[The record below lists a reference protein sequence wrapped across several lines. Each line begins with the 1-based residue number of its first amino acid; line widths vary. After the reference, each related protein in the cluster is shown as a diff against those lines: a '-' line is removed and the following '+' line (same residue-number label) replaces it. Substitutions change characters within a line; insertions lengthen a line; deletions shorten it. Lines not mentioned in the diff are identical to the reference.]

1 MRKWVLLDERLSAA
15 AVEAIEL
22 KLDVAEANLH
32 EALGSEDPRR
42 RDAVSMFFL
51 RHMQRAAKRGYAV
64 AALGVEAN
72 AEPARPV
79 RYTIRWAN
87 EPVDDRAE
95 PDDGDDTVVRDGKR
109 LIMPKYGARETD
121 SIDGAVVEPSVLLEH
136 AVDIGVVESPV
147 AVEPTV
153 VEPEREPE
161 SAAVRYERERIDA
174 WIWNRL
180 IRSPPVSVVVS
191 RSLRV
196 LRGRRFR
203 TAIQRRG
210 RGFIALVT
218 MSGGRSR
225 KRRRGRRWGSRAEA
239 FRSERL
245 QCMRGAGV
253 ARVARSHATAA
264 VGRASVRTICAAAGS
279 CAGTPSTMITA
290 GKLIEHGT
298 SPEPSIKPATT
309 RISVVRRSVGGAGRI
324 NRRAGPAL
332 ARKRTFVADTMRDG
346 NAQGTGIR

>member
-1 MRKWVLLDERLSAA
+1 MPLPATVAHLDVDAVADVLINHHANIRNAARALNVPSGDLRKWVLLDERLSAA

-64 AALGVEAN
+64 AAAGVEAN

-95 PDDGDDTVVRDGKR
+95 PDDSDDTVVRDGKR
-109 LIMPKYGARETD
+109 LIMPKYGPRETD
-121 SIDGAVVEPSVLLEH
+121 SIDRAVVEPSVLLEH

-161 SAAVRYERERIDA
+161 SAAVRYEGERIDA
-174 WIWNRL
+174 WIRNRL
-180 IRSPPVSVVVS
+180 IAYPLASCLRCRTPIVAGAAWEEVSNGEA
-191 RSLRV
+191 RA
-196 LRGRRFR
+196 RFHR
-203 TAIQRRG
+203 TCHAE
-210 RGFIALVT
+210 
-218 MSGGRSR
+218 
-225 KRRRGRRWGSRAEA
+225 WRAE
-239 FRSERL
+239 RE
-245 QCMRGAGV
+245 
-253 ARVARSHATAA
+253 
-264 VGRASVRTICAAAGS
+264 AAA
-279 CAGTPSTMITA
+279 
-290 GKLIEHGT
+290 
-298 SPEPSIKPATT
+298 
-309 RISVVRRSVGGAGRI
+309 RQ
-324 NRRAGPAL
+324 AL
-332 ARKRTFVADTMRDG
+332 G
-346 NAQGTGIR
+346 LEG

>member
-1 MRKWVLLDERLSAA
+1 MPLPATVAHLDVDAVADVLINHHANIRNAARALNVPSGDLRKWVLLDERLSAT

-95 PDDGDDTVVRDGKR
+95 PDDNDDTVVRDGKR

-136 AVDIGVVESPV
+136 AVDTGVVDGPV
-147 AVEPTV
+147 AVEPTA
-153 VEPEREPE
+153 VEPERVPE
-161 SAAVRYERERIDA
+161 SASVRYERERIDA
-174 WIWNRL
+174 WIRNRL
-180 IRSPPVSVVVS
+180 IAYPLASCLRCRTPIVVAQDWQEAS
-191 RSLRV
+191 NGEARA
-196 LRGRRFR
+196 RFHR
-203 TAIQRRG
+203 TCHAE
-210 RGFIALVT
+210 
-218 MSGGRSR
+218 
-225 KRRRGRRWGSRAEA
+225 WRAE
-239 FRSERL
+239 RE
-245 QCMRGAGV
+245 
-253 ARVARSHATAA
+253 
-264 VGRASVRTICAAAGS
+264 AAA
-279 CAGTPSTMITA
+279 
-290 GKLIEHGT
+290 
-298 SPEPSIKPATT
+298 
-309 RISVVRRSVGGAGRI
+309 RQ
-324 NRRAGPAL
+324 AL
-332 ARKRTFVADTMRDG
+332 GLDG
-346 NAQGTGIR
+346 

>member
-1 MRKWVLLDERLSAA
+1 MPLPATVAHLDVDAVADVLINHPANIRNAARALNVPSGDLRKWVLLDERLSAA

-42 RDAVSMFFL
+42 RDAASMFFL

-136 AVDIGVVESPV
+136 AVDTGVVEIPV

-161 SAAVRYERERIDA
+161 SAAVRYERERIVCPREPRSRTA
-174 WIWNRL
+174 PARTRNASGIRL
-180 IRSPPVSVVVS
+180 QSPQ
-191 RSLRV
+191 LDNC
-196 LRGRRFR
+196 LRRFL
-203 TAIQRRG
+203 I
-210 RGFIALVT
+210 
-218 MSGGRSR
+218 
-225 KRRRGRRWGSRAEA
+225 E
-239 FRSERL
+239 FRQS
-245 QCMRGAGV
+245 
-253 ARVARSHATAA
+253 RVASGNCPLPFFRAA
-264 VGRASVRTICAAAGS
+264 
-279 CAGTPSTMITA
+279 
-290 GKLIEHGT
+290 
-298 SPEPSIKPATT
+298 
-309 RISVVRRSVGGAGRI
+309 
-324 NRRAGPAL
+324 N
-332 ARKRTFVADTMRDG
+332 
-346 NAQGTGIR
+346 

>member
-1 MRKWVLLDERLSAA
+1 MPLPATVAHLDVDAVADVLINHHANIRNAARALNVPSGDLRKWVLLDERLSAA

-95 PDDGDDTVVRDGKR
+95 PDDSDDTVVRDGKR

-121 SIDGAVVEPSVLLEH
+121 SIDGAVVEPSILLEH
-136 AVDIGVVESPV
+136 AVDTGVLESPV

-153 VEPEREPE
+153 VEPERVPE
-161 SAAVRYERERIDA
+161 FAAARYERERIDA
-174 WIWNRL
+174 WIRNRL
-180 IRSPPVSVVVS
+180 IAYPLASCLLCRKPIVAGAAWEEVSNGDTNA
-191 RSLRV
+191 RA
-196 LRGRRFR
+196 RFHR
-203 TAIQRRG
+203 TCHAE
-210 RGFIALVT
+210 
-218 MSGGRSR
+218 
-225 KRRRGRRWGSRAEA
+225 WRAE
-239 FRSERL
+239 RE
-245 QCMRGAGV
+245 
-253 ARVARSHATAA
+253 
-264 VGRASVRTICAAAGS
+264 AAA
-279 CAGTPSTMITA
+279 
-290 GKLIEHGT
+290 
-298 SPEPSIKPATT
+298 
-309 RISVVRRSVGGAGRI
+309 RQ
-324 NRRAGPAL
+324 AL
-332 ARKRTFVADTMRDG
+332 G
-346 NAQGTGIR
+346 LEG

>member
-1 MRKWVLLDERLSAA
+1 MPLPATVAHLDVDAVADVLINHHANIRNAARALNVPSGDLRKWVLLDERLSAA

-79 RYTIRWAN
+79 RYTIRWAT

-95 PDDGDDTVVRDGKR
+95 PDDSDDTVVRDGKR

-136 AVDIGVVESPV
+136 ALDTGVVESPV
-147 AVEPTV
+147 AVEPIV
-153 VEPEREPE
+153 VEPERVPE

-174 WIWNRL
+174 GFAIASSPIRL
-180 IRSPPVSVVVS
+180 PPAFAVVS
-191 RSLRV
+191 RSSRARIGRRRRTARPGRV
-196 LRGRRFR
+196 FIGLATPNGGLRG
-203 TAIQRRG
+203 
-210 RGFIALVT
+210 
-218 MSGGRSR
+218 
-225 KRRRGRRWGSRAEA
+225 KRRRGRR
-239 FRSERL
+239 
-245 QCMRGAGV
+245 
-253 ARVARSHATAA
+253 
-264 VGRASVRTICAAAGS
+264 
-279 CAGTPSTMITA
+279 
-290 GKLIEHGT
+290 
-298 SPEPSIKPATT
+298 
-309 RISVVRRSVGGAGRI
+309 
-324 NRRAGPAL
+324 
-332 ARKRTFVADTMRDG
+332 
-346 NAQGTGIR
+346 

>member
-1 MRKWVLLDERLSAA
+1 MPLPATVAHLDVDAVADVLINHHANIRNAARALNVPSGDLRKWVLLDERLSAA

-95 PDDGDDTVVRDGKR
+95 PDDSDDTVVRDGKR
-109 LIMPKYGARETD
+109 LIMPKYGARESD
-121 SIDGAVVEPSVLLEH
+121 SVDGAVVEPSVLLEH
-136 AVDIGVVESPV
+136 AVDTGVVESPA

-161 SAAVRYERERIDA
+161 SAAVRYERERIAA
-174 WIWNRL
+174 WIRNRL
-180 IRSPPVSVVVS
+180 IAWPLASCFGCRKPIVAGAAWEEVSNGDTNA
-191 RSLRV
+191 RA
-196 LRGRRFR
+196 RFHR
-203 TAIQRRG
+203 TCH
-210 RGFIALVT
+210 VEWC
-218 MSGGRSR
+218 GGQ
-225 KRRRGRRWGSRAEA
+225 E
-239 FRSERL
+239 
-245 QCMRGAGV
+245 
-253 ARVARSHATAA
+253 
-264 VGRASVRTICAAAGS
+264 AAA
-279 CAGTPSTMITA
+279 
-290 GKLIEHGT
+290 
-298 SPEPSIKPATT
+298 
-309 RISVVRRSVGGAGRI
+309 
-324 NRRAGPAL
+324 RRALGL
-332 ARKRTFVADTMRDG
+332 DG
-346 NAQGTGIR
+346 